1 MRLDKLTP
9 MPLDD
14 AALAAVDIR
23 GLSADSRHV
32 QPGYLFA
39 ALAGAQADGQAYVG
53 QAIDNGAA
61 AILTDRPLV
70 AGVPVVTSDN
80 PRRDLALM
88 AARFFEVQPPH
99 IAAITGTN
107 GKTSTAA
114 FLRQFCA
121 AAQFK
126 AAAIGTL
133 GIDIGAVEMSGTEI
147 NAGDADG
154 FDAALNHTT
163 PEPVRLHAALRDLV
177 AHQVTHVA
185 MEASSHGLAQHR
197 LDGVHVSV
205 AGFTNLSRDHL
216 DYHATAE
223 DYAAAKQRLF
233 TQIVSA
239 EGICVITMS
248 HQAGVDMAAAC
259 IEAGRQLM
267 PVGRRGDAVHIE
279 IAGRRATGL
288 DVTLTL
294 DGAAHSIAL
303 PLIGDFQIENLTLA
317 LGMAKA
323 MGLED
328 ETLLRAC
335 QTLEA
340 PRGRMQLAGRKLS
353 AQAGDEDNGAA
364 VFVDYAHTP
373 DALDNA
379 LIALRRHLPDGG
391 RLLVMFGCGG
401 DRDVG
406 KRSDMGAVA
415 EAQADMVFVTDDNPR
430 HEDAATIRAAIMD
443 ACPKAQEIGDR
454 ASAIEAIIDAAQA
467 NDLILLAGKGHES
480 GQIVGDIILPF
491 DDVTKAQSVLALK
504 GGQHG

>member
-1 MRLDKLTP
+1 MRLDELTH
-9 MPLDD
+9 MELAD
-14 AALAAVDIR
+14 ATMASVDIC
-23 GLSADSRHV
+23 GLSADSRQV

-39 ALAGAQADGQAYVG
+39 ALAGTQADGKAYVG

-61 AILTDRPLV
+61 AILTDAPLV

-114 FLRQFCA
+114 FLRQLCVAGKFN
-121 AAQFK
+121 

-133 GIDIGAVEMSGTEI
+133 GVEMSSPEKG
-147 NAGDADG
+147 AGEAGG
-154 FDAALNHTT
+154 FDAVLDHTT
-163 PEPVRLHAALRDLV
+163 PEPVRLHAALRDLA

-197 LDGVHVSV
+197 LDGVNVSV

-216 DYHATAE
+216 DYHASAE

-233 TQIVSA
+233 THVLR
-239 EGICVITMS
+239 EDGVGIIMMS

-259 IEAGRQLM
+259 TAAGRQCI
-267 PVGRRGDAVHIE
+267 PVGRVGDIVHIE
-279 IAGRRATGL
+279 IIGRRATGL
-288 DVTLTL
+288 DVTTTL
-294 DGAAHSIAL
+294 DGQSHNIAL

-323 MGLED
+323 MGLD
-328 ETLLRAC
+328 NETLLSAC

-340 PRGRMQLAGRKLS
+340 PRGRMQLAGRS
-353 AQAGDEDNGAA
+353 AQGAA

-373 DALDNA
+373 DALENA
-379 LIALRRHLPDGG
+379 LTALRRHLPESG

-406 KRSDMGAVA
+406 KRPEMGAAA
-415 EAQADMVFVTDDNPR
+415 EAHADRVVVTDDNPR
-430 HEDAATIRAAIMD
+430 HEDAATIRAAIMT
-443 ACPKAQEIGDR
+443 ACPQAQEIADR
-454 ASAIEAIIDAAQA
+454 GAAIEAIIAEARAD
-467 NDLILLAGKGHES
+467 DLVLLAGKGHES

-491 DDVTKAQSVLALK
+491 DDVTKAQSVLAVK
-504 GGQHG
+504 GGQHE